1 MSGIP
6 EGAVLAHTLPA
17 LCHQLQHGVKGGLVI
32 VEDNNILTS
41 IGQLQREK
49 SSAHRHILMKDN
61 MPSLSSPP
69 S

>member
-6 EGAVLAHTLPA
+6 EGAVLTHTLPA

-32 VEDNNILTS
+32 VEDNNILAS
-41 IGQLQREK
+41 IGQLQRDK
-49 SSAHRHILMKDN
+49 RSAHGHILKKDD
-61 MPSLSSPP
+61 MASLSSPP

>member
-6 EGAVLAHTLPA
+6 KGAVLTHTLPA

-41 IGQLQREK
+41 VGQLQRDK
-49 SSAHRHILMKDN
+49 RSAHGHILKKDD
-61 MPSLSSPP
+61 MSLSSPP